1 MAIHGF
7 QKKTVLLVLFLVLFS
22 LDVSACGL
30 GISEEE
36 RDAVYNLIEWNLY
49 YARVEDLNGYMWTL
63 HPEAPGVNDTKAQMA
78 VIFREF
84 DLAYD
89 IEEWEILRSMIDQPR
104 SESFRSL
111 GSSRVLNPSA
121 ITEWRQYTTSART
134 IQGNGRFIPPLSMKA
149 ALNTLMSSHPS
160 ERLCLAS
167 KSSLIAFLKKEVI
180 HRTSRRSHA
189 DVTRSS
195 W

>member
-89 IEEWEILRSMIDQPR
+89 IEEWEILSINDRSAQVRVVQVTRKLAGSQP
-104 SESFRSL
+104 FRDNRMEAVHNL
-111 GSSRVLNPSA
+111 RKDNTG
-121 ITEWRQYTTSART
+121 EWKIYTSA
-134 IQGNGRFIPPLSMKA
+134 LDE
-149 ALNTLMSSHPS
+149 SSI
-160 ERLCLAS
+160 EYL
-167 KSSLIAFLKKEVI
+167 
-180 HRTSRRSHA
+180 
-189 DVTRSS
+189 DVLTP
-195 W
+195 